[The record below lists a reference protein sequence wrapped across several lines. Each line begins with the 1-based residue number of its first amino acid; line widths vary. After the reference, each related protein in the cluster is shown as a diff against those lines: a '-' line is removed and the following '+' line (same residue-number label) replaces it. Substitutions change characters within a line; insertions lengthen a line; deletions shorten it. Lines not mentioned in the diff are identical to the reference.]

1 LFHRKKKDEQ
11 EVGLLQEKNKKTE
24 APIRDEDYQV

>member
-11 EVGLLQEKNKKTE
+11 EVGLLPEQKKKTE
-24 APIRDEDYQV
+24 APIRNEDYQV